1 MHPWYP
7 FFASREGFGWRPFDI
22 FKVCGLK
29 ASGRKHGTRH
39 TVTPGF
45 NKHDKYKGYPL
56 VNTQKTMEN
65 PLYSWVNKLLL
76 WPCSVAMLVYQRV
89 SHQQKWGLH
98 CNLTLQNEDLISR
111 RLDRCCLFLFQKLW
125 AENSCHLVGPMF
137 LSHNLSIFEG
147 DQEPRILW
155 PQRNIDKND
164 TYVAGWPQL
173 VYVREV
179 ALLGHLLWK
188 WYIVESRKWFHK
200 LQDHEPYV
208 YNLHT
213 SEIKQTHH
221 IHGRTMCSTIGWS
234 N

>member
-1 MHPWYP
+1 LSCDCLSFKQSINPSHDRRGSTCGYTVVAPKCHPESSSQVSKNKPQTYVQSTNQKHQNISMRTQQTSQILEMHPWYP

-111 RLDRCCLFLFQKLW
+111 RLDRCCFSFS
-125 AENSCHLVGPMF
+125 E
-137 LSHNLSIFEG
+137 
-147 DQEPRILW
+147 
-155 PQRNIDKND
+155 
-164 TYVAGWPQL
+164 
-173 VYVREV
+173 
-179 ALLGHLLWK
+179 
-188 WYIVESRKWFHK
+188 IVSRKF
-200 LQDHEPYV
+200 LPSRRPYV
-208 YNLHT
+208 SQSQSQYLRRWPRTEDFVT
-213 SEIKQTHH
+213 SKKY
-221 IHGRTMCSTIGWS
+221 R
-234 N
+234 